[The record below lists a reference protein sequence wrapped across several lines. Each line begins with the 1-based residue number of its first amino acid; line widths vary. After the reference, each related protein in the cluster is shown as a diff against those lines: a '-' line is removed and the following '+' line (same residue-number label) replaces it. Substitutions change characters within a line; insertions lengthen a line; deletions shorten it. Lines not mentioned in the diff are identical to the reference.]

1 MEKRIDKKLNRK
13 KKHLSIRRKI
23 SGTSEK
29 PRLAVFKSE
38 KHIYAQIIDD
48 MKGNTI
54 VSASTVDKELKEELK
69 KTWNIEAAEK
79 VGELLAKRAVEKGIS
94 SVVFDRGGFKYH
106 GRIKSLAD
114 SARKAGLK
122 F

>member
-1 MEKRIDKKLNRK
+1 MENRINKKLNRK
-13 KKHLSIRRKI
+13 KKQLSIRKKI

-48 MKGNTI
+48 KNGVTI
-54 VSASTVDKELKEELK
+54 TSASTVDKDLKKDLE
-69 KTWNIEAAEK
+69 KTWNKNAAEK
-79 VGELLAKRAVEKGIS
+79 VGELLAKRALEKGIS
-94 SVVFDRGGFKYH
+94 NVVFDRGGFKYH

>member
-54 VSASTVDKELKEELK
+54 VSASTVDKELKNELK

>member
-13 KKHLSIRRKI
+13 KKHLSIRKKI

-54 VSASTVDKELKEELK
+54 ASASTVDKELKKELK

-94 SVVFDRGGFKYH
+94 NVVFDRGGFKYH

>member
-1 MEKRIDKKLNRK
+1 MEKTINKKLNRK
-13 KKHLSIRRKI
+13 KKHLSIRKNI

-48 MKGNTI
+48 KSGVTI
-54 VSASTVDKELKEELK
+54 TSASTVDKELKKDLE
-69 KTWNIEAAEK
+69 KTWNINAAEK
-79 VGELLAKRAVEKGIS
+79 VGELLAKRAIEKGVS
-94 SVVFDRGGFKYH
+94 NVVFDRGGFKYH

>member
-1 MEKRIDKKLNRK
+1 MEKRINKKLNRK
-13 KKHLSIRRKI
+13 KKQLSIRKKI

-48 MKGNTI
+48 KNGVTI
-54 VSASTVDKELKEELK
+54 TSASTVDKDLKKDLE
-69 KTWNIEAAEK
+69 KTWNKNAAEK
-79 VGELLAKRAVEKGIS
+79 VGELLAKRALEKGIS
-94 SVVFDRGGFKYH
+94 NVVFDRGGFKYH

>member
-13 KKHLSIRRKI
+13 RKHLSIRKKI

-54 VSASTVDKELKEELK
+54 ASASTVDKELKKELK

-94 SVVFDRGGFKYH
+94 NVVFDRGGFKYH